1 MALNCLNGNFYK
13 CLPSNGINSINLQSI
28 FNSRTNS
35 MKFIISSS
43 LNPRIK
49 TKDKTSNTSKY
60 NIHKV
65 VKTNIFDS
73 SLPQLI
79 LIRKC
84 FFDEHA

>member
-1 MALNCLNGNFYK
+1 MN
-13 CLPSNGINSINLQSI
+13 
-28 FNSRTNS
+28 
-35 MKFIISSS
+35 FIISSS

-49 TKDKTSNTSKY
+49 TKHKTSNTSKY

-65 VKTNIFDS
+65 IRTNISDS